1 MVSGN
6 MKKYEKQL
14 KTLQKL
20 SNNGCDPVH
29 QSETDLSEADAR
41 LLSAKGLVILHP
53 AGDNRFFITLT
64 DAGITYFSDLVESR
78 VDFFKNHFANF
89 LTGFLSGALAGVVGT
104 LLVQR
109 FTQWS

>member
-14 KTLQKL
+14 KSLHEL
-20 SNNGCDPVH
+20 SDYGSEPVH
-29 QSETDLSEADAR
+29 QRSAGLSEADAR
-41 LLSAKGLVILHP
+41 RLSALGLVELY
-53 AGDNRFFITLT
+53 GNSSSGFFLTLT
-64 DAGITYFSDLVESR
+64 DDGLAYFANKSTAR
-78 VDFFKNHFANF
+78 IDFFKNHFANF

-109 FTQWS
+109 FTHGS